1 MCLVQLVFLQYTALQ
16 KLAKL
21 KQCVWLV
28 IADDHL
34 PGRGGYPLKQSYL
47 LTALAFCFCTMTP
60 AFAIDD
66 VFEDASGGAKRHV
79 VSGFICPA
87 QIGHYDRDAVG
98 VRDTARHADY
108 CAYSARDGV
117 YGSVVLSP
125 LPSNFDPK
133 ALITPDIVLQE
144 GAGSRMSAEGV
155 YQLGPGKNLAV
166 YTRTYDAARIEAM
179 RYRVLL
185 AVAAVGSWAVQ
196 VTVEYADP
204 RDLET
209 KNEFVNAIFD
219 RAVAQLAGDVT
230 AKK

>member
-1 MCLVQLVFLQYTALQ
+1 M
-16 KLAKL
+16 K
-21 KQCVWLV
+21 
-28 IADDHL
+28 H
-34 PGRGGYPLKQSYL
+34 SYIV
-47 LTALAFCFCTMTP
+47 TALAFCCVSMVP
-60 AFAIDD
+60 AFGFDD
-66 VFEDASGGAKRHV
+66 VFEDVSGGAKRHV
-79 VSGFICPA
+79 VSGFLCPV

-117 YGSVVLSP
+117 YGTVVLSP
-125 LPSNFDPK
+125 LPHNFDPK

-155 YQLGPGKNLAV
+155 YSLGPAKNLAV

-185 AVAAVGSWAVQ
+185 AVAAVGNWAVQ

-219 RAVAQLAGDVT
+219 RAVTQLAGDAT
-230 AKK
+230 TKK